1 LTVNIRIVSAGKS
14 CSAGGCAAR
23 LAVTNK
29 AQNKTIPENLKKRF
43 FTSPLIYWRKLRE
56 RCAIANCRCRLPEG
70 WTCDPL
76 ATNISKIV
84 SAELNKIQPAKT
96 RAQLAKVLI
105 IGLACVALIAELDF
119 VTGPEIAFA
128 LFYLLP
134 VGVSAWFGGRWVALV
149 VAVCAAIIRTWF
161 DLKGGRHYSHPWIVY
176 WNGGVRLSIF
186 VIIAIL
192 VDIIKK
198 LTDGLQELVRLRT
211 AALEAE
217 IQSRKEVERVVTE
230 ISAREQQRLGADL
243 HDQLAG
249 HLTGL
254 AFHAKALAESLQK
267 RDEPETPDAEKLVG
281 YLNQALKQLRAFC
294 RLLAPVDTGNLEPG
308 LTRLGAQIETA
319 FGITC
324 IVQTPK
330 DPPQLGLNRARLMYN
345 ITQEAVRRAVEKQMA
360 KHVEINLEQE
370 GSLLRMT
377 VTHDGQ
383 TAKEPASPSD
393 TDLELRVMKYRAET
407 LGGEI
412 LVQRD
417 SQGRSRLVCQVPIDS
432 ETTPFPAMS

>member
-1 LTVNIRIVSAGKS
+1 MQAEQNKHHPTKTR
-14 CSAGGCAAR
+14 AR
-23 LAVTNK
+23 LAK
-29 AQNKTIPENLKKRF
+29 I
-43 FTSPLIYWRKLRE
+43 LI
-56 RCAIANCRCRLPEG
+56 A
-70 WTCDPL
+70 
-76 ATNISKIV
+76 
-84 SAELNKIQPAKT
+84 
-96 RAQLAKVLI
+96 
-105 IGLACVALIAELDF
+105 GLACVALVAELDF

-128 LFYLLP
+128 IFYLLP
-134 VGVSAWFGGRWVALV
+134 VGVCAWFGGRWIALV
-149 VAVCAAIIRTWF
+149 VAVCAAIVRVWF
-161 DLKGGRHYSHPWIVY
+161 EVKTGRPYSHPWILY
-176 WNGGVRLSIF
+176 WNGGVRFAIF

-198 LTDGLQELVRLRT
+198 LTDGLQELVRIRT

-217 IQSRKEVERVVTE
+217 IHNRKEVERVVTE

-267 RDEPETPDAEKLVG
+267 RNEPETPHAEKLVD

-319 FGITC
+319 FGVTC

-360 KHVEINLEQE
+360 RHIEINLEQE
-370 GSLLRMT
+370 GSHLKMT
-377 VTHDGQ
+377 VVHDGE
-383 TAKEPASPSD
+383 TLSEPADPAD
-393 TDLELRVMKYRAET
+393 HDLELRVMKYRAET

-412 LVQRD
+412 SINRD
-417 SQGRSRLVCQVPIDS
+417 SAGRSRLICNVPIDS
-432 ETTPFPAMS
+432 DTAPFPPMS

>member
-1 LTVNIRIVSAGKS
+1 LPTAVARPRWTFRTLANSIDPIV
-14 CSAGGCAAR
+14 
-23 LAVTNK
+23 
-29 AQNKTIPENLKKRF
+29 P
-43 FTSPLIYWRKLRE
+43 
-56 RCAIANCRCRLPEG
+56 
-70 WTCDPL
+70 
-76 ATNISKIV
+76 
-84 SAELNKIQPAKT
+84 AEPNRNQPAKT
-96 RAQLAKVLI
+96 RAKLAKVLLA
-105 IGLACVALIAELDF
+105 GLACVAVVAELDF

-128 LFYLLP
+128 IFYLIP
-134 VGVSAWFGGRWVALV
+134 VGVCAWFGGRWVTLV
-149 VAVCAAIIRTWF
+149 VAICAASVRTAF
-161 DLKGGRHYSHPWIVY
+161 DLHSGRHFSHHWIVY
-176 WNGGVRLSIF
+176 WNGGVRLAIF
-186 VIIAIL
+186 IIIGIL
-192 VDIIKK
+192 VDIIKR
-198 LTDGLQELVRLRT
+198 LTDGLQELVRQRT

-217 IQSRKEVERVVTE
+217 IQNRKEVERIVTE

-267 RDEPETPDAEKLVG
+267 RNEPETPDAEKLVG

-319 FGITC
+319 FGVTC

-360 KHVEINLEQE
+360 KHVEIHVEQE
-370 GSLLRMT
+370 GSQLRLL
-377 VTHDGQ
+377 VTHDGGEL
-383 TAKEPASPSD
+383 KEPQKASD
-393 TDLELRVMKYRAET
+393 TDLDLRVMKYRAET

-412 LVQRD
+412 SVGKD
-417 SQGRSRLVCQVPIDS
+417 VSGRAQLICKVPIDS
-432 ETTPFPAMS
+432 DNTPFPPMS